1 MWSSYD
7 IVDKDHLRSDFIP
20 EDKIVFSLVD
30 QCSATIQR
38 SADQQMGVILCGFTR
53 GVPQV

>member
-7 IVDKDHLRSDFIP
+7 IVDKDHLRSNFIT
-20 EDKIVFSLVD
+20 EDKIIFSLVQ
-30 QCSATIQR
+30 QCSATVQR
-38 SADQQMGVILCGFTR
+38 SGDQQMGVILCGFTR

>member
-20 EDKIVFSLVD
+20 EDKVIFSLVQ
-30 QCSATIQR
+30 QCSATVQR
-38 SADQQMGVILCGFTR
+38 IADQQMGVILCGFTR

>member
-20 EDKIVFSLVD
+20 EDKVIFCLVQ
-30 QCSATIQR
+30 QCSATVQR

>member
-7 IVDKDHLRSDFIP
+7 IVDKDHLRSNFIP
-20 EDKIVFSLVD
+20 EDKIIISLVQ
-30 QCSATIQR
+30 QCSATVQR
-38 SADQQMGVILCGFTR
+38 SGDQQMGVILCGFTR

>member
-20 EDKIVFSLVD
+20 EDKVIFSLVQ
-30 QCSATIQR
+30 QCSANVQR

>member
-7 IVDKDHLRSDFIP
+7 IVDKDHLRSNFIP
-20 EDKIVFSLVD
+20 EDKIIFSLVQ

-38 SADQQMGVILCGFTR
+38 SVDQQMGVILCGFTR

>member
-7 IVDKDHLRSDFIP
+7 IVDKDHLRSNFIP
-20 EDKIVFSLVD
+20 EDKIIFSLVQ
-30 QCSATIQR
+30 QCSATVQR
-38 SADQQMGVILCGFTR
+38 SGDQQMGVILCGFTR

>member
-7 IVDKDHLRSDFIP
+7 IVDNDHRCSDFIP
-20 EDKIVFSLVD
+20 EDKIIFSLVQ

>member
-20 EDKIVFSLVD
+20 EDQIIFSLVD

-38 SADQQMGVILCGFTR
+38 SADKQMGVILCGFTWW
-53 GVPQV
+53 VPQV